1 MSAPRDEADTAYFT
15 LLRARDELDLLRR
28 YRDYLEDERRRLVRF
43 ASEGRALA
51 DSVAA
56 ASRRALRH
64 TDDPLDKAVATRRA
78 VIDDELSRL
87 PQREAAAAAFVDECE
102 RRHSQLRTRGT

>member
-1 MSAPRDEADTAYFT
+1 MSAPRDEVDAAYFT
-15 LLRARDELDLLRR
+15 LLRAREELDGLRR
-28 YRDYLEDERRRLVRF
+28 YREYLEDERRRLVRF

-56 ASRRALRH
+56 SSRRALRH
-64 TDDPLDKAVATRRA
+64 TDGPLDKALETRRA

-87 PQREAAAAAFVDECE
+87 PGREEAAAAFVDECE
-102 RRHSQLRTRGT
+102 QRHTRLRARGG